1 MPTSD
6 FSDQVDEKHK
16 HGLCLRHWSL
26 ISRNYKDNQMG
37 RFSVHIDFLH
47 VHMHKHAHTGTSKG
61 DLCRCLSARHLVGR
75 ALWES
80 CSQPCVAQAE
90 IHQHSPNRGRTRT
103 LSQAKGAV
111 STLYCL

>member
-37 RFSVHIDFLH
+37 RSSAHTDFLH

-61 DLCRCLSARHLVGR
+61 DLCRCLSARHLVDR

-90 IHQHSPNRGRTRT
+90 IHQHSPNRGRTRA
-103 LSQAKGAV
+103 LSQAKEAV